1 MNAYNLESLA
11 TVQRQTVY
19 ATTWVAAL
27 DNTPGD
33 NFLIL
38 RAPEGGYM
46 AVSNQNSAFSVP
58 PGHLA
63 DTPEAAAASLKNEY
77 ALILA
82 VQESKDP
89 TNTKH

>member
-33 NFLIL
+33 NLL
-38 RAPEGGYM
+38 T
-46 AVSNQNSAFSVP
+46 V
-58 PGHLA
+58 
-63 DTPEAAAASLKNEY
+63 
-77 ALILA
+77 
-82 VQESKDP
+82 ESP
-89 TNTKH
+89 NRRFNA

>member
-11 TVQRQTVY
+11 TAQRQTVY

-58 PGHLA
+58 PGHFA
-63 DTPEAAAASLKNEY
+63 ETPKAAAASLKTYY
-77 ALILA
+77 ALIRA
-82 VQESKDP
+82 SRESQDDA
-89 TNTKH
+89 TTKH